1 MKAVFF
7 KEHGGPEVLEYGDFE
22 EPTVGRGEV
31 AVDVR
36 AASVNHL
43 DLFVRRGMP
52 GVKIELP
59 HIPGSDAA
67 GVVSAVGEDVA
78 QLSVGDRVLINP
90 SVSCGH
96 CEFCA
101 RGDASLCTKYVLTGE
116 SSQGTCCERIV
127 VPARNAIPI
136 PESLSFE
143 DAASIPLVFLTAWR
157 MLISRGRVSPG
168 EDVLILG
175 AAAGVGIAAIQI
187 AKAAGARVIAAASS
201 KEKLELC
208 GELGADV
215 LINYAEED
223 FVKRVRSETGKRG
236 VDVTVDY
243 IGKDTWV
250 KSLRSLV
257 GGGRLLTCGAT
268 TGYDP
273 QTDLRHVFFRQLEVI
288 GSTMGGHNDL
298 MKPLK
303 LILEGRMRPV
313 VGAVFDLENTAEA
326 HRMMEQRRAIG
337 KIVIRI

>member
-1 MKAVFF
+1 M
-7 KEHGGPEVLEYGDFE
+7 EHGGPDVLTFGDFE
-22 EPTVGRGEV
+22 EPAAARGHV
-31 AVDVR
+31 VVDVK

-52 GVKIELP
+52 GVKIPLP

-78 QLSVGDRVLINP
+78 GLSVGDRVLMNP
-90 SVSCGH
+90 SVSCGR

-101 RGDASLCTKYVLTGE
+101 RGDASLCESYILIGE
-116 SSQGTCCERIV
+116 TTQGTCCERIAI
-127 VPARNAIPI
+127 PARNAIPI
-136 PESLSFE
+136 PDSLSFT

-175 AAAGVGIAAIQI
+175 ASAGVGIAAIQI
-187 AKAAGARVIAAASS
+187 AKVAGARVLAAASTD
-201 KEKLELC
+201 EKLALC
-208 GELGADV
+208 SELGADV
-215 LINYAEED
+215 LINYTTED

-273 QTDLRHVFFRQLEVI
+273 QTDLRHVFYRQLEVI

-298 MKPLK
+298 MRPLK

-313 VGAVFDLENTAEA
+313 VGAVFDLQDTAEA
-326 HRMMEQRRAIG
+326 HRMMEERRALG
-337 KIVIRI
+337 KIVVNI